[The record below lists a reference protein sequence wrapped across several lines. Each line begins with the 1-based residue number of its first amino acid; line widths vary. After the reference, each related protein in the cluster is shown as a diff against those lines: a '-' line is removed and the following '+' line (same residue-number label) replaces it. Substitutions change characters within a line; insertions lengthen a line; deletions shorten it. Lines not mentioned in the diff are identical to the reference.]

1 MAYNA
6 NKKARLKDVK
16 ALAVQVKN
24 LSDRINDLEADMQDI
39 STALL
44 MLTNSVITNI
54 QRGEST

>member
-16 ALAVQVKN
+16 ALALVGKG
-24 LSDRINDLEADMQDI
+24 LSDRMDDLEADMQEL

-44 MLTNSVITNI
+44 TLTNSVITNI
-54 QRGEST
+54 QRGEGA